1 MDIISNGT
9 PLGLPNPSRLVRARG
24 ALVDMSDDSSDSDGH
39 ARARQQ
45 REFFLLFFLFWPI
58 KLGRNVGF
66 YVRTFLVPVAEY
78 DAAQQS
84 LRGSLLSK
92 HFFELMIA

>member
-1 MDIISNGT
+1 MIGAWC
-9 PLGLPNPSRLVRARG
+9 LV
-24 ALVDMSDDSSDSDGH
+24 
-39 ARARQQ
+39 
-45 REFFLLFFLFWPI
+45 F
-58 KLGRNVGF
+58 GF

-84 LRGSLLSK
+84 LRGSLSSK